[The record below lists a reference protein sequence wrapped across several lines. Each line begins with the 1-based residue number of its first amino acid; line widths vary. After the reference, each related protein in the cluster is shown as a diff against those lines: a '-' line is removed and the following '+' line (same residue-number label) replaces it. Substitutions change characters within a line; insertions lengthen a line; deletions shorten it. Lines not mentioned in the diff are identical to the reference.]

1 MTPDVI
7 GNLLSPAGILT
18 LAKVIVLIIELIY
31 LVFSFIVIRQ
41 VSLMNRGFTTYLSLF
56 FTFLA
61 FAHFF
66 AAVFLVILSLVI
78 L

>member
-1 MTPDVI
+1 MTSNI
-7 GNLLSPAGILT
+7 ISNLLSPAGILT
-18 LAKVIVLIIELIY
+18 LAKVAIIIIELIY

-41 VSLMNRGFTTYLSLF
+41 VSLMNKGFTTYLSVL

-66 AAVFLVILSLVI
+66 AVVFLVILSLAI

>member
-1 MTPDVI
+1 MTSNI
-7 GNLLSPAGILT
+7 ISNLLSPAGILT
-18 LAKVIVLIIELIY
+18 LAKVAIIIIELIY

-41 VSLMNRGFTTYLSLF
+41 VSLMNKGFTTYLSVF

-66 AAVFLVILSLVI
+66 AVVFLVILSLAI

>member
-1 MTPDVI
+1 MTPDI
-7 GNLLSPAGILT
+7 INNLLSPAGILT
-18 LAKVIVLIIELIY
+18 LAKVITLIIELIY
-31 LVFSFIVIRQ
+31 LVFSFIVVRQ
-41 VSLMNRGFTTYLSLF
+41 VSLMNKGFTTYLSAF

-66 AAVFLVILSLVI
+66 AVVFLVILSLAV